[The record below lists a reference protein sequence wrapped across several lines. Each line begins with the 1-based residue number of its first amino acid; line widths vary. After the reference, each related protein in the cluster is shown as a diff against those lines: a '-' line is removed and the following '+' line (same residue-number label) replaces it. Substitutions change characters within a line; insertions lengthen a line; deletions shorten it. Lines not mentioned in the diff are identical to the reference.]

1 MASAFQLLTTDFSP
15 AVKYEFEELYSL
27 IWLDEMAIDEE
38 TKTAEQQLRSIIN
51 DLTRFR
57 DVKECYQYIE
67 RQSQKD
73 RIILVVSGKMGR
85 EIVPSIHKL
94 RQITSIYVYCMDE
107 KSNKKWTCQYKK
119 IKAVLVELD
128 ALINQIQ
135 CDHRIQK
142 KVEEPLPIK
151 IFMSNKSTI
160 GINGEFV
167 FTQILI
173 DCLIKIQSDQTD
185 RDELIELCRNR
196 YKDNPKELSYIDD
209 FESDYSSEKVLEWYS
224 SETFFYKTMNAALRQ
239 PDIHVIFLFRSYIS
253 DIYHQLLKHQS
264 NKTLEVYRCQVMSKA
279 ELKDLKNNVGQIISV
294 NSFFSTSMKRKKAL
308 PFLNESTISDDLEQ
322 ILFEIN
328 VEPKMAKTKP
338 FADISEQS
346 EHPDELEVLFMLGS
360 IFRLKSVDQNRDGMW
375 IIRMTL
381 CSDDEN
387 GLNQVFL
394 HMKEQIGGRD
404 SNLRTLGNLLRRM
417 NKLDLAEKY
426 FLRLLKELPPNDP
439 SLVSLYEELGDVAS
453 QNGDLDKSVHWH
465 QKAALLKNKHPSS
478 VAGESL

>member
-1 MASAFQLLTTDFSP
+1 MASDFQLKTDLSP
-15 AVKYEFEELYSL
+15 IVKYEFEELYSL
-27 IWLDEMAIDEE
+27 IWLDAMAVDEE
-38 TKTAEQQLRSIIN
+38 MKTAEKQLRSIIN
-51 DLTRFR
+51 DLRRFR
-57 DVKECYQYIE
+57 DVKECHQYIE
-67 RQSQKD
+67 RQSQND
-73 RIILVVSGKMGR
+73 RIILVVSGQMGR

-94 RQITSIYVYCMDE
+94 RQIASIYVYCMDE
-107 KSNKKWTCQYKK
+107 ESNKKWTCQFKK

-128 ALINQIQ
+128 ALVNQIQ
-135 CDHRIQK
+135 RDHRIQK
-142 KVEEPLPIK
+142 KVEEPIPIK

-173 DCLIKIQSDQTD
+173 DCLINIKSNQTD

-196 YKDNPKELSYIDD
+196 YRNNPIELNHIGN
-209 FESDYSSEKVLEWYS
+209 FERKYSSDEVLHWYS
-224 SETFFYKTMNAALRQ
+224 NETFFYKTMNAALRE

-253 DIYHQLLKHQS
+253 DIYHQLLEYQS
-264 NKTLEVYRCQVMSKA
+264 NKTLEVYRCQVMSTA
-279 ELKDLKNNVGQIISV
+279 ELNNLKHNVGQVISV
-294 NSFFSTSMKRKKAL
+294 NSFFSTSMKREKAL
-308 PFLNESTISDDLEQ
+308 SFLKNSMISDDLER

-338 FADISEQS
+338 FADISKQS
-346 EHPDELEVLFMLGS
+346 KHPEELEVLFMLGS

-375 IIRMTL
+375 TIRMTL

-404 SNLRTLGNLLRRM
+404 INLRTLGNLLRRM

-426 FLRLLKELPPNDP
+426 FLRLLKELPSNDP
-439 SLVSLYEELGDVAS
+439 SLIGLYEELADVAS
-453 QNGDLDKSVHWH
+453 QKGDYDQSVQWH
-465 QKAALLKNKHPSS
+465 QKAALLKSKHPST
-478 VAGESL
+478 VTGETL